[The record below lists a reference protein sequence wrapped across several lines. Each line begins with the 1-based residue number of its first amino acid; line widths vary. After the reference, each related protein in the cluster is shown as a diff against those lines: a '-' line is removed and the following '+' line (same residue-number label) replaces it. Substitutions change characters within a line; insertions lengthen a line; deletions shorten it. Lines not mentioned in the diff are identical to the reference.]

1 MSTMLIDNSRDR
13 STMLVHL
20 AISLV
25 VGLFAIL
32 AYMNYAATGVYYAR
46 ERDNIGNT
54 YCLYW
59 MPFSNFENSVTD
71 QPNGYACPYFA
82 GRAQGTSPQ
91 S

>member
-25 VGLFAIL
+25 VGLVAIL
-32 AYMNYAATGVYYAR
+32 AYMNWAATGVYYAR

-59 MPFSNFENSVTD
+59 TPPFATFETSFEDEGNA
-71 QPNGYACPYFA
+71 GACPYLA
-82 GRAQGTSPQ
+82 KPAQRPGA
-91 S
+91 